1 MVHALASCGS
11 GFRQANPRWNRRS
24 AYPSE
29 VIMSRRKIV
38 SSRATHMRVP
48 TTCVLLLS
56 GIPATGKSSFGRY
69 LARDHNFAHYDLE
82 CHPRGWPHPELKPV
96 WDWSRADFAAQ
107 LKVFHPRVA
116 LDWGFPIGGI
126 SWVRELLAAGVRLV
140 WFAGDIARARELFL
154 KRGGVVF
161 QTCCL
166 LSLQTK
172 FISVNE

>member
-1 MVHALASCGS
+1 
-11 GFRQANPRWNRRS
+11 
-24 AYPSE
+24 
-29 VIMSRRKIV
+29 
-38 SSRATHMRVP
+38 MRVP

-116 LDWGFPIGGI
+116 LDWGFPIVGI

-154 KRGGVVF
+154 KRGGISVTDFDAQVESI
-161 QTCCL
+161 QRYGLPRPLECVCVEAL
-166 LSLQTK
+166 LSSGVFKDPRRILEEI
-172 FISVNE
+172 FGA